1 MADEP
6 DEDVR
11 ADAPQP
17 DRVTDSAARII
28 AADEAQPH
36 GELPDPRDDY
46 PNPAGG
52 FLTLFWTPRP
62 PRRRPSAQDEP
73 WWSDGVVLVVG
84 GGLLAVAILWA
95 VTQLL

>member
-6 DEDVR
+6 DEDAA
-11 ADAPQP
+11 ADAPRP

-28 AADEAQPH
+28 AADEAQPR
-36 GELPDPRDDY
+36 GELPDPRDEY

-62 PRRRPSAQDEP
+62 RPRSSTPDEP
-73 WWSDGVVLVVG
+73 GWSQGVLLVFA
-84 GGLLAVAILWA
+84 GGLLAVAVLWA
-95 VTQLL
+95 VSQLL